1 MGEITG
7 EWIATDTKVEMLGLI
22 EDAAVQG
29 IACRRICSRLMVHRS
44 RITRWQR
51 TRRAG
56 GSLENGKPG
65 AQWPLHRILP
75 SERETVVALAQRKD
89 LVDLSHRELTVTA
102 WDKGLV
108 FVSFSTTYR
117 ILKAVGLMGM
127 RGNDRRHNGR
137 SVAPVRKDL
146 TGANQRWCWD
156 ISYLL
161 TPVKGHYLYLFMVL
175 DEYSRKIVHWRISW
189 WLNASEAR
197 ILLEE
202 AMANEN
208 ILALPESQR
217 PEIINDRGRQ
227 MKARPVRQVFEDH
240 KMPQLFAR
248 PRTPNDNPFIE
259 AMFSTVKVDPE
270 FPDRFRDDVH
280 ANAYFSIYVPWYNNE
295 HYHSGI
301 DYVTPHQAHT
311 GQRTAIVEE
320 RQRRINEQRLRRKEV
335 NQQQNRLTE
344 TRKRSINN
352 QGQVAPCS
360 VIP

>member
-1 MGEITG
+1 MPNFVTFLNRWNQE
-7 EWIATDTKVEMLGLI
+7 LS
-22 EDAAVQG
+22 
-29 IACRRICSRLMVHRS
+29 RR
-44 RITRWQR
+44 W
-51 TRRAG
+51 
-56 GSLENGKPG
+56 
-65 AQWPLHRILP
+65 
-75 SERETVVALAQRKD
+75 
-89 LVDLSHRELTVTA
+89 SH
-102 WDKGLV
+102 
-108 FVSFSTTYR
+108 
-117 ILKAVGLMGM
+117 
-127 RGNDRRHNGR
+127 
-137 SVAPVRKDL
+137 
-146 TGANQRWCWD
+146 QRWCWD

-161 TPVKGHYLYLFMVL
+161 TLVKGHYLYLFMVL
-175 DEYSRKIVHWRISW
+175 DEYSRKIVHWRISC

-197 ILLEE
+197 VLLEE

-208 ILALPESQR
+208 VLSLPEAQR

-259 AMFSTVKVDPE
+259 AMFSTVKTDPE

-280 ANAYFSIYVPWYNNE
+280 AEAYFGVYVPWYNNE

-335 NQQQNRLTE
+335 NQQLNRLTE

-352 QGQVAPCS
+352 QGQAALYS